1 MSPRT
6 PHLLVI
12 EDEPTLLYVL
22 RATLEYGG
30 FSSDGCESALSAL
43 RKLDEFGYDCVIMD
57 LNLPDS
63 DGFELL
69 KAVRARS
76 NVPVVVVSGRGTEHD
91 RVNALDEGADD
102 FVQKPFMPA
111 ELLARVRAVLR
122 RHGAADAAQEAGR
135 TATPA
140 PAAASVADGR
150 FPDLT
155 ASERRL
161 FAILQSSSSEVVP
174 TPAIV
179 AAVWGEGLSRDA
191 HHVRV
196 LVTNLRKK
204 LNRADDPLTIENDR
218 GIGYRLVRH
227 FSAH

>member
-30 FSSDGCESALSAL
+30 FTSDGSESALSAL
-43 RKLDEFGYDCVIMD
+43 RRLDEGLYDCVIMD

-69 KAVRARS
+69 KTVRGRS
-76 NVPVVVVSGRGTEHD
+76 NVPVVVVSGRGSERD
-91 RVNALDEGADD
+91 RVDALDEGADD

-122 RHGAADAAQEAGR
+122 RRGGPDPAQEGGR
-135 TATPA
+135 ATATSLDLPA
-140 PAAASVADGR
+140 VADGDHL
-150 FPDLT
+150 DLT

-161 FAILQSSSSEVVP
+161 FAVLQARSGDVVP
-174 TPAIV
+174 IPTIV
-179 AAVWGEGLSRDA
+179 SAVWGDGPSRDA

-204 LNRADDPLTIENDR
+204 LNCGDDRLTIENDR
-218 GIGYRLVRH
+218 GNGYRLVRH
-227 FSAH
+227 SAR